1 MKFNQTNLGSLLPLL
16 YLIILPALCPNEEL
30 MSISTAEK
38 DGERLLPPQQ
48 TVSHLQRLFLF
59 NERSVLFLEQ
69 QIQYYS

>member
-16 YLIILPALCPNEEL
+16 YLIILPAPCPNEEL

-38 DGERLLPPQQ
+38 DGERLL
-48 TVSHLQRLFLF
+48 HLQRFCLF

-69 QIQYYS
+69 H